1 MITFLVR
8 CRLRDD
14 DDAQTAAEDII
25 AGVVAAT
32 EGEPGAV
39 SYNFYRNS
47 NDKRE
52 LVLVESYVD
61 NDAFL
66 RHNMSPYMI
75 AFRERFAELFDVST
89 NRVELLE
96 QIAGFGRTTAARVE
110 ASVGSGG

>member
-14 DDAQTAAEDII
+14 DDAQTAAEDIV

-32 EGEPGAV
+32 KDEPGAV

-47 NDKRE
+47 SDKRE

-61 NDAFL
+61 NEAFL
-66 RHNMSPYMI
+66 RHNTSPYMI

-89 NRVELLE
+89 NRAEMLE
-96 QIAGFGRTTAARVE
+96 QMAGFGRAAATQVE
-110 ASVGSGG
+110 AHVGSGG